1 MQKEEGHVHL
11 QHMVMLMAPFT
22 PMIIPPNF
30 FVIRSYHGMVDNGL
44 RLMVLNLLRAWD
56 LEVCISR
63 IFYPFMNFLGGLNDV
78 SGTMCCWA
86 NFKRI
91 YVRVPTMG
99 IGIGIVTNVY
109 DENNP
114 TILIVEG
121 VFNAASVGILIY
133 MALVDLL
140 VIWFHESKDAT
151 EWHSSFRDC

>member
-1 MQKEEGHVHL
+1 L
-11 QHMVMLMAPFT
+11 Q
-22 PMIIPPNF
+22 
-30 FVIRSYHGMVDNGL
+30 
-44 RLMVLNLLRAWD
+44 
-56 LEVCISR
+56 
-63 IFYPFMNFLGGLNDV
+63 
-78 SGTMCCWA
+78 A

-140 VIWFHESKDAT
+140 VTGFMNPRMQQNGIVRLGIVKCIT
-151 EWHSSFRDC
+151 E